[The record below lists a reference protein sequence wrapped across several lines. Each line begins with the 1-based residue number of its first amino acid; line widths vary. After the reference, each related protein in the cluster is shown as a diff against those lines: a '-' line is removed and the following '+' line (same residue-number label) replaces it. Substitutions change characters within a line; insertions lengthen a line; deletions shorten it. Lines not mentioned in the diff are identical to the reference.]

1 MPKSV
6 CIGLALLLSLGCAA
20 TAQTFRGPDKSPL
33 DKAYFPDHFAHDR
46 KPGDAAIIRVT
57 YSRPQANGRELF
69 GQLVPY
75 GEVWRTGA
83 DEAPEIRFYRDVTI
97 DGTTLPAGTYSLFTI
112 PDKDS
117 WTIIFNADLD
127 YWGAYSYQE
136 DQDAL
141 RAKASVKKLD
151 KPVEYFSIQFEEDG
165 DDALMHLAW
174 GNTVATLPIKI

>member
-1 MPKSV
+1 MRKILFLGVLLITVASV
-6 CIGLALLLSLGCAA
+6 
-20 TAQTFRGPDKSPL
+20 TQAQTFRGPDKSPL

-57 YSRPQANGRELF
+57 YSRPQANGRQLF
-69 GQLVPY
+69 GDLVPY

-97 DGTTLPAGTYSLFTI
+97 GGTKLPAGTYSLFTI
-112 PDKDS
+112 PEKDS

-127 YWGAYSYQE
+127 YWGAYSYQKG
-136 DQDAL
+136 QDAM
-141 RAKASVKKLD
+141 RAQASVKKLD
-151 KPVEYFSIQFEEDG
+151 KPVDHFSIQFEEEG

-174 GNTVATLPIKI
+174 GDTVATLPIKI